1 MIETTTKIEDII
13 GYNALFNSLQKCKKG
28 VGWKSTTGY
37 YIHNW
42 NTELLKMEEE
52 LSDGTYQKR
61 KPKFFMI
68 TEPKV
73 REIMSIHFRD
83 RIYIRSFN
91 DNALYPQITRSLIPD
106 NFACQKGKGTLS
118 ARERFRDF
126 IRDFYRKNGIEGY
139 ALTCDIKGYY
149 PNMNR
154 KFVKKMVT
162 QYVDPLTDELVQ
174 AEIDYHPGDIGFNPG
189 EQTIQNI
196 GILALNKMDHYIKE
210 RLRIKYYIRY
220 MDDFI
225 LMDPDKKKL
234 ITARE
239 RIAQELARIGLHLS
253 EKKTFIQSIDKP
265 ILFLGFK
272 FRINPTGKVVI
283 LADPKKIKHEK
294 LKLKRMAALVAK
306 GERTKYE
313 VDRHFKAWKVT
324 VRYGDSKLLLQNL
337 NKWYKELW
345 TNGSNQIS
353 AESGR
358 TQGYPE
364 RNRGAGKPESDD

>member
-13 GYNALFNSLQKCKKG
+13 GYDALFNSLQKCKKG

-139 ALTCDIKGYY
+139 ALTCYIKGYY

-154 KFVKKMVT
+154 KFVKNMVT
-162 QYVDPLTDELVQ
+162 QYVDPLTDELIQ

-220 MDDFI
+220 MDDFV
-225 LMDPDKKKL
+225 LLHPDKEYL
-234 ITARE
+234 
-239 RIAQELARIGLHLS
+239 
-253 EKKTFIQSIDKP
+253 EKAHCEIKNILKNQDMALNPEKTFIQP
-265 ILFLGFK
+265 ITNKIAFLGYDY
-272 FRINPTGKVVI
+272 RLLDTGKVIATVKPESI
-283 LADPKKIKHEK
+283 SHAKRKM
-294 LKLKRMAALVAK
+294 KRMMLLTLNDK
-306 GERTKYE
+306 RRKRD
-313 VDRHFKAWKVT
+313 VDVYFKSWKASLRFGNT
-324 VRYGDSKLLLQNL
+324 HKLIEAM
-337 NKWYKELW
+337 NKWYQDKWKEIEDEKQY
-345 TNGSNQIS
+345 NREDRDGD
-353 AESGR
+353 R
-358 TQGYPE
+358 TG
-364 RNRGAGKPESDD
+364 

>member
-13 GYNALFNSLQKCKKG
+13 GYDALFNSLQKCKKG

-154 KFVKKMVT
+154 KFVKNMVT
-162 QYVDPLTDELVQ
+162 QYVDPLTDKLIQ

-220 MDDFI
+220 MDDFV
-225 LMDPDKKKL
+225 LLHPDKEYL
-234 ITARE
+234 
-239 RIAQELARIGLHLS
+239 
-253 EKKTFIQSIDKP
+253 EKAHCEIKNILKTQDMVLNPEKTFIQP
-265 ILFLGFK
+265 ITNKIAFLGYDY
-272 FRINPTGKVVI
+272 RLLDTGKVIATVKPESI
-283 LADPKKIKHEK
+283 THAKRKM
-294 LKLKRMAALVAK
+294 KRMMLLTLEDK
-306 GERTKYE
+306 RRKRD
-313 VDRHFKAWKVT
+313 VDVYFKSWKASLRFGNT
-324 VRYGDSKLLLQNL
+324 HKLIEAM
-337 NKWYKELW
+337 NKWYQDKWKEIEDEKQYNREDR
-345 TNGSNQIS
+345 NGD
-353 AESGR
+353 R
-358 TQGYPE
+358 TG
-364 RNRGAGKPESDD
+364 